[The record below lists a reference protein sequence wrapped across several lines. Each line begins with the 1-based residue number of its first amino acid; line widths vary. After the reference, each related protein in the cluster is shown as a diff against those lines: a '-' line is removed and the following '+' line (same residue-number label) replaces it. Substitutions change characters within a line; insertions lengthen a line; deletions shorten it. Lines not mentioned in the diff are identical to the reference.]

1 MNGDR
6 KWPLK
11 KKKQKRDIERIKM
24 KVASLTTFAAFL
36 LLFYSLNGIFVA
48 ALFLRESAVL
58 PS

>member
-1 MNGDR
+1 MIEMAIKKRERDR
-6 KWPLK
+6 ELN
-11 KKKQKRDIERIKM
+11 M
-24 KVASLTTFAAFL
+24 KIASLTTFAVLLLLL

>member
-1 MNGDR
+1 MVIEMAIKKRERDR
-6 KWPLK
+6 ELN
-11 KKKQKRDIERIKM
+11 M
-24 KVASLTTFAAFL
+24 KIASLTTFAVLLLL

>member
-1 MNGDR
+1 MAIE
-6 KWPLK
+6 K
-11 KKKQKRDIERIKM
+11 KKKKERDIERIKM
-24 KVASLTTFAAFL
+24 KVASLTTFAVFL